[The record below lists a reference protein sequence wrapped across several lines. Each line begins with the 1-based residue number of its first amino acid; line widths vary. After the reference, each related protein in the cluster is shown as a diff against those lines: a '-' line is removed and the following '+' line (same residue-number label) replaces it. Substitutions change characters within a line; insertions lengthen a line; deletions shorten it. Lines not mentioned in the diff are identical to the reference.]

1 MTRLTLELLAV
12 TVVTSGFAAEPEK
25 QWRAVE
31 GAQLQASFAGKELG
45 DGTHYAYAFRH
56 DGTFTGV
63 EMGKDVRGTWKSTP
77 RQLCWTWTKPRGS
90 EECYE
95 VRRSGNDV
103 RLFRNGYETLSGT
116 LRPAPAK

>member
-1 MTRLTLELLAV
+1 MTRLTIGLLAV
-12 TVVTSGFAAEPEK
+12 TVATSTFATEREK
-25 QWRAVE
+25 WRAVE
-31 GAQLQASFAGKELG
+31 GTELQVSFAGKELG

-56 DGTFTGV
+56 DGTFAGV

-103 RLFRNGYETLSGT
+103 RLFRNGNETLSGT
-116 LRPAPAK
+116 LRPVRAK